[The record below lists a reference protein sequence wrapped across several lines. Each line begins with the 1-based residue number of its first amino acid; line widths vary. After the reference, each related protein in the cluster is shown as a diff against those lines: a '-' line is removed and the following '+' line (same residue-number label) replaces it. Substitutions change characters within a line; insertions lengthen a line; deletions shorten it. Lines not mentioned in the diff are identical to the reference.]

1 MRTKPTMSK
10 RMLRSVLA
18 AALSAVVVFGAASGL
33 AGESSDVQAGTE
45 SIRVVVGGDHTDD
58 TSWN

>member
-1 MRTKPTMSK
+1 MSK

-33 AGESSDVQAGTE
+33 AGKSSDVRADAGPTA
-45 SIRVVVGGDHTDD
+45 VVAGADVADD

>member
-18 AALSAVVVFGAASGL
+18 AALSAVVVFGAASSL
-33 AGESSDVQAGTE
+33 AGKSSDVRADTGSITVVAG
-45 SIRVVVGGDHTDD
+45 VDHTDD

>member
-1 MRTKPTMSK
+1 
-10 RMLRSVLA
+10 MLRSVLA

-33 AGESSDVQAGTE
+33 AGKSSDVRAGTGATE
-45 SIRVVVGGDHTDD
+45 VVAGADGTDD

>member
-18 AALSAVVVFGAASGL
+18 AALSAVVVLGVASGL
-33 AGESSDVQAGTE
+33 AGKSSEVQAKVASAT
-45 SIRVVVGGDHTDD
+45 VVAGVDRADD
-58 TSWN
+58 TSWD

>member
-1 MRTKPTMSK
+1 
-10 RMLRSVLA
+10 MLRSVLA

-33 AGESSDVQAGTE
+33 AGKSSDVRADTEVTAVTAGVD
-45 SIRVVVGGDHTDD
+45 RTDD

>member
-1 MRTKPTMSK
+1 MSK

-18 AALSAVVVFGAASGL
+18 AALSAVVVLGAASGL
-33 AGESSDVQAGTE
+33 AGKSSDVRADTG
-45 SIRVVVGGDHTDD
+45 SITVVVGGTHTDD

>member
-1 MRTKPTMSK
+1 MSK

-18 AALSAVVVFGAASGL
+18 AALSAAVVFGAVSGL
-33 AGESSDVQAGTE
+33 AGKSSEVHADTGSTAVVAGTD
-45 SIRVVVGGDHTDD
+45 RADD

>member
-33 AGESSDVQAGTE
+33 AGKSSDVRAGAGATA
-45 SIRVVVGGDHTDD
+45 VTVGVDRTDD